1 MRLKKIAAAVATT
14 AIAVSGLNLAMA
26 GPAAAAAGVWVP
38 YGKINPITSS
48 TNATWVCGRTDPI
61 EGTAGKVIAQVCA
74 IRSRTSRDRVQAA
87 VIVKNNRSSL
97 YATDA
102 AAALWDVQRGRAVNR
117 WECLRSGVAANTWS
131 VCFGE
136 TISYSWNVYAQG
148 GANGTELSPS
158 LGV

>member
-1 MRLKKIAAAVATT
+1 MRLNKIAAAAATT

-38 YGKINPITSS
+38 YGSTNPIKSS
-48 TNATWVCGRTDPI
+48 TNATWVCGGTKPI
-61 EGTAGKVIAQVCA
+61 EGTAGTVIAQVCA
-74 IRSRTSRDRVQAA
+74 VRSRTNRDRVQAA
-87 VIVKNNRSSL
+87 LIVKNNRSSL

-102 AAALWDVQRGRAVNR
+102 RAGLWDVQTGRNVNW
-117 WECLRSGVAANTWS
+117 WECLRSGVAAHTWS

-136 TISYSWNVYAQG
+136 TIYYGWNVYAQG
-148 GANGTELSPS
+148 GANGTDLPPS